1 MFDYK
6 FKIIPERNNDNRD
19 DSMRL
24 MLMGFISLLSPSPSS
39 SFLFLS
45 LAKRTSVKQKICSI
59 SNTAMMMTT
68 TTTNTTT
75 NQQEQEQKQKQKRA
89 LLLKATREFYERHS
103 DLIKESHGMLHVQKV
118 YDHACHAVEALKN
131 DNTARPLSSDETF
144 EIETAALLHDL
155 DDDKYFPISSGATG
169 EGSKNYATLYPNAVE
184 LMKEA
189 KIHESS
195 YENVLFM
202 IDAVSCS
209 KNGNSV
215 PDRVVKN
222 NSYHLLI
229 PRFSDRI
236 EAVGARGVT
245 RCYQYNSEKN
255 FPLCNPGLTPQP
267 KSIDELWTY
276 VTPERFEQYMITNGK
291 TIDNSMIGHY
301 YDKLLHVACPPQNIV
316 QNKYLED
323 KLKDSAKELVEVCLR
338 YGRTGIVDEDYIQ
351 SFKDE
356 E

>member
-1 MFDYK
+1 MMVWY
-6 FKIIPERNNDNRD
+6 E
-19 DSMRL
+19 
-24 MLMGFISLLSPSPSS
+24 MLMGFISLLSPSS

-45 LAKRTSVKQKICSI
+45 LAKRTSIKQNSI
-59 SNTAMMMTT
+59 FSIPNTATIMRMTT
-68 TTTNTTT
+68 NTTATTT
-75 NQQEQEQKQKQKRA
+75 NQQEQKQKRA

-131 DNTARPLSSDETF
+131 DNTARPLSSNEAL

-155 DDDKYFPISSGATG
+155 DDDKYFPPSTVDGD
-169 EGSKNYATLYPNAVE
+169 KNYATLYPNAVE

-195 YENVLFM
+195 YENILFM

-222 NSYHLLI
+222 DSYHLLI
-229 PRFSDRI
+229 PRWSDRI

-245 RCYQYNSEKN
+245 RCYQYNSEKKM
-255 FPLCNPGLTPQP
+255 PLCNPGLTPRP

-276 VTPERFEQYMITNGK
+276 VTPERFEQYMITKGK

-301 YDKLLHVACPPQNIV
+301 YDKLLHVACPPRYIV
-316 QNKYLED
+316 RNKYLED
-323 KLKDSAKELVEVCLR
+323 KLQNSAKELVEVCLR
-338 YGRTGIVDEDYIQ
+338 YGQTGIVDEDYIR
-351 SFKDE
+351 SFQDE